1 MTIEARADRIDEIE
15 PGGWE
20 IIDYKTG
27 RVPSPKE
34 LAGLFSPQLL
44 LEAAMQFD
52 DIDGPPH
59 AVYISYWQANGLGD
73 GGAVKPIEDSET
85 LVLQML
91 ALLRKMID
99 HFGDPSTPY
108 AALPWPE
115 FIPHFNDYKHLERVA
130 EWSTGSEEE

>member
-1 MTIEARADRIDEIE
+1 
-15 PGGWE
+15 
-20 IIDYKTG
+20 
-27 RVPSPKE
+27 
-34 LAGLFSPQLL
+34 
-44 LEAAMQFD
+44 MQFE
-52 DIDGPPH
+52 DIDGPAH
-59 AVYISYWQANGLGD
+59 AVHVSYWQANGLGD

-85 LVLQML
+85 LVPQML